1 MARNRKTISR
11 AIAVLWVIWAFFH
24 VIPGIISMLAAING
38 DISFVQLLEPTNNA
52 QQLAAD
58 YPSEVFTIL
67 VIYGQHSFN
76 LFWFGVVTFICAIF
90 IWRQQS
96 QTAMLLAAVVGGL
109 ADLGVVFFIDL
120 FGGYASLFGT
130 AILAVA
136 FAAIALSIYLYLVTA
151 QVVRHEA
158 HS

>member
-1 MARNRKTISR
+1 
-11 AIAVLWVIWAFFH
+11 
-24 VIPGIISMLAAING
+24 
-38 DISFVQLLEPTNNA
+38 
-52 QQLAAD
+52 
-58 YPSEVFTIL
+58 
-67 VIYGQHSFN
+67 
-76 LFWFGVVTFICAIF
+76 
-90 IWRQQS
+90 
-96 QTAMLLAAVVGGL
+96 MLLAAVVGGL